1 MATQRWLDICFPCNS
16 KAFLLMTREQPLW
29 ESTRELHH
37 ACEQHPI
44 GASMSDGT
52 VSEQV
57 WCDWLGAL
65 DTLHS
70 EIDLWVPPYVQ
81 VSGQLTLDLLDM
93 LPLKPR
99 YTIAADCF
107 ASTLVNVQ
115 RVCGAAYVLIG
126 AHRRGGQMMERSF
139 AKAGRTLPNRHVQF
153 YDPAAA
159 EAFVKHL
166 RLKAVLTE
174 TARDTFQCL
183 LDVMNEIQKLEDQG
197 GIRGS
202 DNR

>member
-1 MATQRWLDICFPCNS
+1 MP
-16 KAFLLMTREQPLW
+16 REQPLW
-29 ESTRELHH
+29 ESTRDLHH

-44 GASMSDGT
+44 GASMSAGT
-52 VSEQV
+52 VSDQV

-65 DTLHS
+65 NTIHS

-81 VSGQLTLDLLDM
+81 VSGELTLDLLDM

-99 YTIAADCF
+99 YTLAADCF
-107 ASTLVNVQ
+107 AASLNSTE

-139 AKAGRTLPNRHVQF
+139 AKAGRTLPNRHVRF
-153 YDPAAA
+153 HDPAAA

-166 RLKAVLTE
+166 RLKGILTQA
-174 TARDTFQCL
+174 ARDTFQCL
-183 LDVMNEIQKLEDQG
+183 LDVMDELQKLEG
-197 GIRGS
+197 L
-202 DNR
+202 NV

>member
-1 MATQRWLDICFPCNS
+1 M
-16 KAFLLMTREQPLW
+16 KREQPLW
-29 ESTRELHH
+29 ESTRDLHH

-44 GASMSDGT
+44 GSMMSAGT

-65 DTLHS
+65 DTIHS

-81 VSGQLTLDLLDM
+81 VSGELTLDLLDM

-99 YTIAADCF
+99 HTMAADCF
-107 ASTLVNVQ
+107 AASLNNVE
-115 RVCGAAYVLIG
+115 RACGAAYVLIG

-139 AKAGRTLPNRHVQF
+139 AKAGRTLPNRHVRF
-153 YDPAAA
+153 HNPDAA

-166 RLKAVLTE
+166 RLKGVLTE
-174 TARDTFQCL
+174 AARDTFQCL
-183 LDVMNEIQKLEDQG
+183 LDVMDEIQKLEDQG
-197 GIRGS
+197 GISGPDAR
-202 DNR
+202 